1 MTGAPA
7 ISRSGLQA
15 NPWLIAPLVAMAAFM
30 EVIDISIANVALPHI
45 AGALSASQDES
56 TWVLT
61 SYLAM
66 NAIVMPMS
74 GWLANRF
81 GRKRFFITCISGFA
95 ATSLLCG
102 LAPNITSLMV
112 LRALQGAMGGGLQ
125 PMGQAILADT
135 FPREKLGMATALY
148 GVAVVVAPIVGP
160 LLGGWITDGYNWR
173 WIFLIN
179 VPIGAVLIVLIT
191 ALLPESA
198 GERAGLRSRTKV
210 DGWGVAL
217 IALGLG
223 SLQIVFD
230 RGQTDDWFASGA
242 ITALAVLAAVAIVLL
257 VWRELHHD
265 DPVIDLRLLANR
277 EFAAL
282 LGLMGVLGFCL
293 FGGTFLLPAYAQ
305 SLLGY
310 TAMDAG
316 MLIAPGGLALM
327 VLMPMVGRLVN
338 RVDPRLL
345 LAIGLLGSALTSWW
359 LTRLYLDAPFEVM
372 MLARMA
378 QMASLGFVF
387 IPINTLLFRNMPP
400 DKINNAAALINLAR
414 NFAGS
419 VGVALLSTALTR
431 REQFHQSR
439 LVEHLQSMNG
449 AYPDYANQVAA
460 LTGGTA
466 DSATTL
472 ANVYQSTVQQATL
485 LGYLDDF
492 KLLALIFLA
501 SVLLLLLVKPG
512 KADGARA
519 SGGLH

>member
-1 MTGAPA
+1 VTGAPA
-7 ISRSGLQA
+7 GSRSGLQA

-61 SYLAM
+61 SYLAT

-81 GRKRFFITCISGFA
+81 GRKRFFLTCISGFA
-95 ATSLLCG
+95 VSSLLCG
-102 LAPNITSLMV
+102 LAPNITALMA

-160 LLGGWITDGYNWR
+160 LLGGWITDGYDWR

-179 VPIGAVLIVLIT
+179 VPIGAVLIVLIA

-198 GERAGLRSRTKV
+198 AERAGPRSRTKI
-210 DGWGVAL
+210 DGAGMVL
-217 IALGLG
+217 IALALG

-230 RGQTDDWFASGA
+230 RGQASDWFASSA
-242 ITALAVLAAVAIVLL
+242 ITALALVAAVAVALL
-257 VWRELHHD
+257 IWRELHHE
-265 DPVIDLRLLANR
+265 DPVVDLRLLANR
-277 EFAAL
+277 EFAAMVC
-282 LGLMGVLGFCL
+282 LMAVLGFCL

-310 TAMDAG
+310 TALDAG
-316 MLIAPGGLALM
+316 MLIAPGGLALL
-327 VLMPMVGRLVN
+327 VVMPTVGRLVN

-359 LTRLYLDAPFEVM
+359 LTRLYLDAPFESM

-387 IPINTLLFRNMPP
+387 IPINTLIFRNMPP
-400 DKINNAAALINLAR
+400 GKTNNAAALVNLAR

-419 VGVALLSTALTR
+419 VGVALLSTVLTR

-449 AYPDYANQVAA
+449 AYPDYASHVAA
-460 LTGGTA
+460 LAGGSA
-466 DSATTL
+466 DGPAAL
-472 ANVYQSTVQQATL
+472 ASIYQSTVQQATL

-501 SVLLLLLVKPG
+501 SVLLLVLVKPG
-512 KADGARA
+512 KAAAAQAR
-519 SGGLH
+519 GGLH

>member
-1 MTGAPA
+1 VPA
-7 ISRSGLQA
+7 V

-61 SYLAM
+61 SYLAV

-81 GRKRFFITCISGFA
+81 GRKRFFLTCIAGF
-95 ATSLLCG
+95 TTSSLLCG

-125 PMGQAILADT
+125 PMGQAILADS

-148 GVAVVVAPIVGP
+148 GVSVVVAPIVGP
-160 LLGGWITDGYNWR
+160 LLGGWITDNYDWR

-179 VPIGAVLIVLIT
+179 VPIGAVLIVLIG
-191 ALLPESA
+191 ALLPKSEPDRSA
-198 GERAGLRSRTKV
+198 AQTVRKM
-210 DGWGVAL
+210 DGWGVVL
-217 IALGLG
+217 IALALG

-230 RGQTDDWFASGA
+230 RGQTSDWFASSA
-242 ITALAVLAAVAIVLL
+242 ITALAAIGVLAMVLL
-257 VWRELHHD
+257 IWRELQHE

-277 EFAAL
+277 NFAAMVC
-282 LGLMGVLGFCL
+282 LMAVLGFCL

-316 MLIAPGGLALM
+316 LLIAPGGLALM
-327 VLMPMVGRLVN
+327 VLMPIVGRLVN

-345 LAIGLLGSALTSWW
+345 LAIGLLGSAVTSWW
-359 LTRLYLDAPFEVM
+359 MTGLYLDAPFEVM

-387 IPINTLLFRNMPP
+387 IPINTLVFRNMPAN
-400 DKINNAAALINLAR
+400 KTNNASAMINLAR

-419 VGVALLSTALTR
+419 IGVALLTTLLAR

-439 LVEHLQSMNG
+439 LVEHLQPLSSG
-449 AYPDYANQVAA
+449 YPDYAGQVAA
-460 LTGGTA
+460 LSGGTPDA
-466 DSATTL
+466 PGTL
-472 ANVYQSTVQQATL
+472 ANIYQSAVQQATL

-492 KLLALIFLA
+492 KLLVLIFLA
-501 SVLLLLLVKPG
+501 STLLLLLVKPG
-512 KADGARA
+512 KTVESRVGTA
-519 SGGLH
+519 LH

>member
-1 MTGAPA
+1 
-7 ISRSGLQA
+7 
-15 NPWLIAPLVAMAAFM
+15 
-30 EVIDISIANVALPHI
+30 
-45 AGALSASQDES
+45 
-56 TWVLT
+56 
-61 SYLAM
+61 
-66 NAIVMPMS
+66 
-74 GWLANRF
+74 
-81 GRKRFFITCISGFA
+81 
-95 ATSLLCG
+95 
-102 LAPNITSLMV
+102 
-112 LRALQGAMGGGLQ
+112 
-125 PMGQAILADT
+125 
-135 FPREKLGMATALY
+135 
-148 GVAVVVAPIVGP
+148 
-160 LLGGWITDGYNWR
+160 
-173 WIFLIN
+173 
-179 VPIGAVLIVLIT
+179 
-191 ALLPESA
+191 
-198 GERAGLRSRTKV
+198 
-210 DGWGVAL
+210 
-217 IALGLG
+217 
-223 SLQIVFD
+223 
-230 RGQTDDWFASGA
+230 
-242 ITALAVLAAVAIVLL
+242 
-257 VWRELHHD
+257 
-265 DPVIDLRLLANR
+265 
-277 EFAAL
+277 
-282 LGLMGVLGFCL
+282 MGVLGFCL

-327 VLMPMVGRLVN
+327 VLMPLVGRLVN
-338 RVDPRLL
+338 RVDARVL

-359 LTRLYLDAPFEVM
+359 LTRLYLDAPFEMM